1 MLKVEV
7 KRMASVDLL
16 IMLKPSLNITHLKH
30 YTVLIYKKD
39 KYLIVIL
46 LY

>member
-7 KRMASVDLL
+7 KRMASVDL
-16 IMLKPSLNITHLKH
+16 LKPSLNITHLKH